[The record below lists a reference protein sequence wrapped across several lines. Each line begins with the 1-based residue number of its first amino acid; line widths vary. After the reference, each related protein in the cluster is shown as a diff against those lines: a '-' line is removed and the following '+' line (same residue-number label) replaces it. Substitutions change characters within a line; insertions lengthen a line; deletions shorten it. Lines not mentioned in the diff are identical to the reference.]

1 MLNRNFKLSN
11 MVWPYKIW
19 IIDNFLEKKVIDNID
34 ENWVSQDSGLWGS
47 GYAEVDGKKNILEEG
62 MMWLN
67 DYKLMPE
74 EISYVL
80 KYFHTDDFTNKLSV
94 LTRTKDLIT
103 DKSRNWSGM
112 RTMLPDSHQLIHSDA
127 RTHPVNGLRK
137 ELTCLLYLN
146 EDYKGGKTM
155 LEKIH
160 IKPRIGRVSIF
171 NSKNIK
177 IFYEI
182 KNRADKVKNMTSLSE
197 RDLRE
202 VLNLEETYGVPE
214 VQELLAISPFLSM
227 VADKLKESREARKDI
242 KKSKFLPGTEID
254 YTADLKAQHIKE
266 LIRAENEIARVA
278 IIQLRTLNFDTL
290 ESDIFGTTYNQD
302 LYKRKSTGG
311 GTVSN
316 QMFELFKK

>member
-1 MLNRNFKLSN
+1 MGVTFTPVMLDYMVNAYFTGLASYPIDILDAILWDNENFGDLPTQRGDRADLARQPWS
-11 MVWPYKIW
+11 
-19 IIDNFLEKKVIDNID
+19 II
-34 ENWVSQDSGLWGS
+34 
-47 GYAEVDGKKNILEEG
+47 
-62 MMWLN
+62 
-67 DYKLMPE
+67 
-74 EISYVL
+74 
-80 KYFHTDDFTNKLSV
+80 
-94 LTRTKDLIT
+94 TR
-103 DKSRNWSGM
+103 RF
-112 RTMLPDSHQLIHSDA
+112 RVQVP
-127 RTHPVNGLRK
+127 
-137 ELTCLLYLN
+137 
-146 EDYKGGKTM
+146 
-155 LEKIH
+155 
-160 IKPRIGRVSIF
+160 IK